1 MFGQTWIMR
10 ALLAVL
16 FVAFALGLRLGH
28 PHSAPLADASTPPDP
43 VTIQPALPTPT
54 VPIGEKPLP
63 PPSTESVE
71 VCGIGKLTA
80 DADKTT
86 MQQLAS
92 SVEPLRQQWLDAML
106 HSGDVR
112 SRATGLLLSTRVNGD
127 RPQNAPSDEFT
138 GPLVQLALSSQ
149 DPAVYAM
156 AVYACQPLAG
166 LAPGAACAAI
176 NVEGWAAM
184 EPNNAAPWLA
194 VARAAHTANDVVAEN
209 AAFSKAAKATMIDGY
224 AWSLFPNAEA
234 LLPVGATPLD
244 RYLLTV
250 YVIGV
255 EASLPLPS
263 VPMHCSAE
271 AVKDKVVRS
280 QCSALAELMVSKGT
294 TLIELGL
301 GISMGARAGWPAN
314 RVEALRQRKEGL
326 MGLMLSRD
334 NPSNPKDQ
342 WTCETIERGNA
353 FMKDW
358 ARVGEIGALQLE
370 LERSGKTLSELS
382 NDYRDY
388 TDDLMRKAAQAA
400 SLQSAPSK

>member
-16 FVAFALGLRLGH
+16 FLAFALGLRLGH
-28 PHSAPLADASTPPDP
+28 PHSAPRVDASTPPDP
-43 VTIQPALPTPT
+43 VTLQPALPTPT

-63 PPSTESVE
+63 PPSTEAVE

-86 MQQLAS
+86 MQQLGS
-92 SVEPLRQQWLDAML
+92 SVEPLRRQWLDAML
-106 HSGDVR
+106 HSGDAR

-127 RPQNAPSDEFT
+127 RLQNAPSDEFT
-138 GPLVQLALSSQ
+138 APLVQLALSSQ

-184 EPNNAAPWLA
+184 EPNNAAPWLELA
-194 VARAAHTANDVVAEN
+194 SAAHSAKDVVAEN

-224 AWSLFPNAEA
+224 AGSLLPNAEA

-244 RYLLTV
+244 RYLLTAE
-250 YVIGV
+250 VIGV
-255 EASLPLPS
+255 EASLPLPY

-271 AVKDKVVRS
+271 AVNDKVVRS

-294 TLIELGL
+294 TLSEFGL

-314 RVEALRQRKEGL
+314 RVEALRQRKDAL
-326 MGLMLSRD
+326 MGLMLSRA
-334 NPSNPKDQ
+334 NPSSPNDQ
-342 WTCETIERGNA
+342 WTCQTIERGNA

-382 NDYRDY
+382 NDYQDY
-388 TDDLMRKAAQAA
+388 TDELMRKAAQA
-400 SLQSAPSK
+400 K

>member
-1 MFGQTWIMR
+1 MR

-16 FVAFALGLRLGH
+16 FLAFAVGLRLGH
-28 PHSAPLADASTPPDP
+28 PHSAPLADASTPPGP
-43 VTIQPALPTPT
+43 VAIQPALPTPT

-71 VCGIGKLTA
+71 VCGLGTLTA

-86 MQQLAS
+86 MEQLAS

-112 SRATGLLLSTRVNGD
+112 SRVQRACCCPPECMATGRRTRHLTIS
-127 RPQNAPSDEFT
+127 R

-156 AVYACQPLAG
+156 AVYACQSVARTTPSG
-166 LAPGAACAAI
+166 SCADI
-176 NVEGWAAM
+176 SVEGWAAM
-184 EPNNAAPWLA
+184 QADNAAPWLA
-194 VARAAHTANDVVAEN
+194 IASAAHTAKDVVAEN
-209 AAFSKAAKATMIDGY
+209 AAFSKAAKSTMIDGY
-224 AWSLFPNAEA
+224 AWSLFPNAES

-255 EASLPLPS
+255 EASLPLPY

-271 AVKDKVVRS
+271 AVKDKVVRT

-294 TLIELGL
+294 TLIELSL
-301 GISMGARAGWPAN
+301 GISIGARAGWPAS
-314 RVEALRQRKEGL
+314 RVEALRQRKDAL
-326 MGLMLSRD
+326 MALMISRD
-334 NPSNPKDQ
+334 NPPSPKDQ
-342 WTCETIERGNA
+342 WTCQTIERGNA

-382 NDYRDY
+382 NDYQDY
-388 TDDLMRKAAQAA
+388 ADELMRKAAEAA
-400 SLQSAPSK
+400 SLHGAPSK